1 MVNSIENK
9 YKKLYIRIIEN
20 RTNNPVTENIYTEN
34 HHIIPKSLNGNNDKI
49 NLVKLTAREHYIC
62 HYLLTK
68 MYLEDTIEYYKM
80 IYAFTMMQCNG
91 RKQKRYTSKLYEYC
105 RIKYS
110 RMKSIEQSGNNN
122 SQYNTQWISNEE
134 LRISKK
140 ISRDDII
147 PENWVKGNKPWIK
160 KERILQKK
168 KLSKEKLNKIINE
181 YEIYYNKLFQQF
193 KESTCKSVTEFVRK
207 GFYDK
212 SIVSLTLNWKK
223 YVPEYKLSSK
233 ERISFKSTL
242 L

>member
-9 YKKLYIRIIEN
+9 YKKLYIKIIEN
-20 RTNNPVTENIYTEN
+20 RLTNLIPDSIYTEN
-34 HHIIPKSLNGNNDKI
+34 HHIIPRSLGGSDEKT
-49 NLVKLTAREHYIC
+49 NLIHLTAREHYIC

-68 MYLEDTIEYYKM
+68 MYTEDTINYYKM
-80 IYAFTMMQCNG
+80 LYAFSMMQCKG

-110 RMKSIEQSGNNN
+110 KMRSIEQSGTKN

-168 KLSKEKLNKIINE
+168 KLSKEKLDKIKSE
-181 YEIYYNKLFQQF
+181 YEIFYNKLFQQF
-193 KESTCKSVTEFVRK
+193 KESTCKSVREFVSK

-212 SIVSLTLNWKK
+212 SVVSLTLNWKK
-223 YVPEYKLSSK
+223 YVPEYKLSSR
-233 ERISFKSTL
+233 ERITFKSTL